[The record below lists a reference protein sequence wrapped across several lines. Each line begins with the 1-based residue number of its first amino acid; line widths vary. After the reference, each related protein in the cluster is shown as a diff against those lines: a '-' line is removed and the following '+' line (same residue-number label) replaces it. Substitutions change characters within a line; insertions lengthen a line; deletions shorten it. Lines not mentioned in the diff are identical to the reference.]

1 MPTVQTY
8 SKPGYNNLLFHVQ
21 VLASFIYLTDTF
33 ISNLDRKNILKWSHN
48 KHVHSGLACLKL
60 PKKFQFKTV
69 AQQKQISECVYVSIF
84 NPHIL
89 FSLLSFFNL
98 LSIS

>member
-1 MPTVQTY
+1 MQTY

-33 ISNLDRKNILKWSHN
+33 ISNLDRKKYFKMISQQARSLRF
-48 KHVHSGLACLKL
+48 GL
-60 PKKFQFKTV
+60 FKAV
-69 AQQKQISECVYVSIF
+69 KQKQISECVYVSLF